1 MANVI
6 YRFFFLADTLDE
18 EGKEEGA
25 GIDVNIEDLGTSC
38 RRVIERKADQCK
50 DLKRR
55 LPLKNKFL
63 KSLFAIIMLWN

>member
-55 LPLKNKFL
+55 LPLK
-63 KSLFAIIMLWN
+63 

>member
-1 MANVI
+1 MI

-55 LPLKNKFL
+55 LPLK
-63 KSLFAIIMLWN
+63 